1 MKPNWFSLLAAIPT
15 AFSAPLAEAASEAV
29 TKSHGQ
35 RCNSTN
41 PTASAYDKTEL
52 EFRNTF
58 HLSTAICGSVLLLFW
73 QYYVRHSGYTLS
85 RRWWHSTDD
94 VMWILMGLISISWT
108 VIIPVSALYWD
119 HCASIDGVFIWW
131 AIRRI
136 IQMFSVGK
144 LCRRSY
150 WEAVIVFILTV
161 FPAVRAAV
169 GALEAKLYVL
179 GMLTFACIAM
189 FFLILP
195 VSYRV
200 SNYDTHLAHRM
211 AYVLPYHS
219 FYHSSGFSPVISYS
233 IDSEQQLL
241 KSNKQFLEPMD
252 TKDWKIQHCRAA
264 AHTIV
269 TSLIENIDDDRK
281 MIQRLG
287 SWLYLHPNVHERWP
301 ALPTRNGILRP
312 GYFLIGRDVVFA
324 LLLWERLVFERR
336 WQLDKEFRDR
346 VWLLHERKYTGRGL
360 NDSPNRN
367 IPATRGKPKKG
378 DGLDGL
384 LEAFDEVYRIL
395 DHTSPQ
401 RLNPPSSSVV
411 DDLVPVTSV
420 EVYAVKLWEACW
432 KEYPSTFGALY
443 LWTTVWYI
451 DMGNIGFHTTPLLP
465 NSKAERDT
473 KLWLDYA
480 PDYMTAWRI
489 RWRYLWHSSI
499 LCQLVIMLPTIIKG
513 LVVGIM

>member
-1 MKPNWFSLLAAIPT
+1 M
-15 AFSAPLAEAASEAV
+15 
-29 TKSHGQ
+29 
-35 RCNSTN
+35 
-41 PTASAYDKTEL
+41 
-52 EFRNTF
+52 
-58 HLSTAICGSVLLLFW
+58 
-73 QYYVRHSGYTLS
+73 
-85 RRWWHSTDD
+85 
-94 VMWILMGLISISWT
+94 
-108 VIIPVSALYWD
+108 
-119 HCASIDGVFIWW
+119 VF
-131 AIRRI
+131 
-136 IQMFSVGK
+136 V
-144 LCRRSY
+144 
-150 WEAVIVFILTV
+150 LTV

-169 GALEAKLYVL
+169 GALEAKLYIL

-189 FFLILP
+189 FFLILA

-200 SNYDTHLAHRM
+200 SNYDTHLAHWYAMDDIRAPLLSHDATSM
-211 AYVLPYHS
+211 AYVLPYYS
-219 FYHSSGFSPVISYS
+219 SVFRSMISYSSGFSPVISYS

-269 TSLIENIDDDRK
+269 TSLIENIDDDRE

-336 WQLDKEFRDR
+336 WQLDEEFRDL

-401 RLNPPSSSVV
+401 RFMLRTKVINQFGRLNPPSSSVV

-432 KEYPSTFGALY
+432 KEYPTTFGALY

-513 LVVGIM
+513 LVVGII